1 MNFKLPKILLLIFSM
16 SIKCSFGQSILSD
29 FDIDLNQG
37 KVLLAWTIKSG
48 NICNGIEIYRST
60 FNDSVGFEIIE
71 EIQGV
76 CGDLSAPVAYTFT
89 DQSPVLNTVN
99 YYKLHLG
106 GQEYSQVLSVEV
118 VQIPSNSYLLRPNP
132 IYGTSDLLFEN
143 ANNENIEL
151 KIYDDFGSII
161 YKEQT
166 NGNHFI
172 LDSNSLSSGL
182 YYFTIENQA
191 NKKVINGRAL
201 FLD

>member
-1 MNFKLPKILLLIFSM
+1 M

-60 FNDSVGFEIIE
+60 FNDSVGFAIIE

-106 GQEYSQVLSVEV
+106 GQEYSQVLNVEV

-166 NGNHFI
+166 NGNRFI
-172 LDSNSLSSGL
+172 LDSNSVSSGL